1 MFHSCVLLDSILPI
15 LMCVLLD
22 SIPPVP
28 HVTAEVLKKQVP
40 DIEVSLGQGTSVS
53 KKYVFTMCMCRDG
66 G

>member
-1 MFHSCVLLDSILPI
+1 
-15 LMCVLLD
+15 MCVILD

-28 HVTAEVLKKQVP
+28 HVTAVVLKKQVP

-53 KKYVFTMCMCRDG
+53 KKYVFTYYMCVCVCVYMCRDG